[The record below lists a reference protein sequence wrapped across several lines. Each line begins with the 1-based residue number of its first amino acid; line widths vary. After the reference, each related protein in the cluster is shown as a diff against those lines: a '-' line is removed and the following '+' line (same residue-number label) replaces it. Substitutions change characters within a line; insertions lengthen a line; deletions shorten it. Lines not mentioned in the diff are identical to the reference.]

1 MNGSLLD
8 LWRSMSAICHVVII
22 VLLAMFLRSLIVT
35 VSRLVRYHVA
45 REQSQM
51 YIAQSAPAFR
61 EGKLE
66 EAISAAEENRKS
78 HIASVV
84 AAGLLDFCAAPA
96 ELSEGQVIDGV
107 RQKLDRST
115 VTVQEEM
122 KEGLSGLA
130 TIAATAPFVG
140 LFGTVIGILDAFS
153 KIGTAHGAV
162 IKIIAGSIA
171 EALVTTAIG
180 LSVAVPAVWCYNF
193 LTNQLE
199 AFGIEMK
206 NSSLELVTYLKTRQ
220 AECVKH

>member
-35 VSRLVRYHVA
+35 VSRLVRYRVA
-45 REQSQM
+45 RRQSQM
-51 YIAQSAPAFR
+51 YIAQSALAFR
-61 EGKLE
+61 EGNLD
-66 EAISAAEENRKS
+66 EAISVAEVNHKS
-78 HIASVV
+78 HIATVV
-84 AAGLLDFCAAPA
+84 AAGLLDFCSAPA
-96 ELSEGQVIDGV
+96 ELSENQVLDGV
-107 RQKLDRST
+107 RQKLDRSS
-115 VTVQEEM
+115 VTIREEM

-171 EALVTTAIG
+171 EALITTAIG

-193 LTNQLE
+193 LTNQME

-206 NSSLELVTYLKTRQ
+206 NSSLELVTYLRTRQ
-220 AECVKH
+220 AECVKR